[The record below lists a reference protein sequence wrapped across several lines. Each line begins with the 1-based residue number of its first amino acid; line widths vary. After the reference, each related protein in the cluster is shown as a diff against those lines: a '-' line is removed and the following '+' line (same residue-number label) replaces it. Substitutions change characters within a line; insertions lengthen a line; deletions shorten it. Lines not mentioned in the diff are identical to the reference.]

1 MGFKIESGKRSNK
14 NAPKKASGIG
24 MILVFI
30 AAGIAIFLG
39 WWVPQNYSI
48 RGVLPFTAT
57 WSTLTLQIVTGLVAF
72 ILLQFVVVLISGIL
86 FPLQPEE
93 SYDKDGLYIGK
104 NKK

>member
-1 MGFKIESGKRSNK
+1 MGFKFESTKRGDK
-14 NAPKKASGIG
+14 NAPKKTSGIG

-39 WWVPQNYSI
+39 WWVPQSYSI
-48 RGVLPFTAT
+48 PGVLPFTAT

>member
-1 MGFKIESGKRSNK
+1 MGFKFESVKRSDK
-14 NAPKKASGIG
+14 NAPKKASGMG

-30 AAGIAIFLG
+30 TAGIAIFLG
-39 WWVPQNYSI
+39 WWVPQNYSVRDI
-48 RGVLPFTAT
+48 LPFTAT

-86 FPLQPEE
+86 FPPPPEE
-93 SYDKDGLYIGK
+93 LYDKDGLYLGK

>member
-14 NAPKKASGIG
+14 NAPKKASGIA

-39 WWVPQNYSI
+39 WWVPQSYSI
-48 RGVLPFTAT
+48 PGVLPFTAT